1 LRAGGVAALAFAF
14 LAGTLAVL
22 CVPWTPPLPLAVLV
36 AAAGL
41 AGLMWR
47 RGRVVAA
54 LLLGMGACLLPL
66 VHDEA
71 GRLRPRDEER
81 RLLDCRI
88 TTLPAP
94 SGLDTRFDAEC
105 RGAHTPGRTLRLRL
119 GWSEAPPL
127 RVGETWRLLA
137 VLRAPRANTNPG
149 GADSVRAL
157 RRQRLH
163 GFARVLSSPLD
174 ERLAAG
180 GRGIDRLREDIAA
193 AIGRAVPE
201 RDAAALIAALAVG
214 DTRRV
219 SAEQWRVFNA
229 TGLTHLVAISGLHVT
244 LFGVIAAAL
253 ARRLWGA
260 SRWLV
265 RHTGRESCALLVGL
279 AAAGGYALLAGFSVP
294 AQRTLIMLGAWCL
307 TRLLRRPSGAAPPLA
322 VALIGVLLIDPF
334 APLAPGFWLSFV
346 AVAALM
352 LGSGASWPGTGLRAR
367 LCGLWR
373 AQWVVAAALLP
384 VTAAAFGM
392 LSWAGLVLNL
402 VAIPLFAGVL
412 VPLVLGGVA
421 AGAFG
426 ESCARPLYALAARLI
441 DAGAPLLQAV
451 ADQDASLWHLAPPPW
466 WYALA
471 AAALA
476 LALLPWC
483 PRLRLAGALAVV
495 PALWPAPAG
504 PAPGELAL
512 TLLDTGRGLAVI
524 LRTERHALLY
534 DLGESWRTDGAVT
547 ARTVLPALRALRV
560 ERIDRLFVPRLD
572 RARSAGVRALLAA
585 LPVGELAAGE
595 AGPRPPEFRPC
606 RAGETWEWDGVR
618 FALLADRDCV
628 LRAAVAGGGAVLLTG
643 ELEAAGQR
651 ELVHRGLGPT
661 AVVQLPRH
669 GTAAGYEPALRAAT
683 RARVALLANTAAAAA
698 GPGVAATLAAWRDAG
713 TVVRITGEEG
723 AIGLRITPALG
734 IIPRPVAWELYGRC
748 GKSCAPADR

>member
-1 LRAGGVAALAFAF
+1 LRTGGVAALALAF
-14 LAGTLAVL
+14 LAGTLAAL
-22 CVPWTPPLPLAVLV
+22 YAPWTPPLSLAALLAVGGV
-36 AAAGL
+36 AGL
-41 AGLMWR
+41 LWR
-47 RGRVVAA
+47 RGRSVAA

-66 VHDEA
+66 AHDEV
-71 GRLRPRDEER
+71 GRLQPRDEER

-94 SGLDTRFDAEC
+94 DGLDTRFDAQC

-119 GWSEAPPL
+119 GWSGAPPL

-137 VLRAPRANTNPG
+137 ALRAPRANTNPG
-149 GADSVRAL
+149 GADSLRAL

-163 GFARVLSSPLD
+163 GFARVLASPLD
-174 ERLAAG
+174 RRLDAG
-180 GRGIDRLREDIAA
+180 GPVIDRLREDIAA